1 MMAQRKDIHAT
12 VDMKKLIG
20 ENPEKMIVK
29 FMDLAYKVLVHWKY
43 DDVKYYE
50 NFIYAVLSQFDD
62 LHDKY
67 GVRAMMDV
75 ADLYIEHGDYGLGD
89 ANYEY
94 ILRENQIKDYIYLRF
109 AKIYYDS
116 VDR

>member
-1 MMAQRKDIHAT
+1 
-12 VDMKKLIG
+12 
-20 ENPEKMIVK
+20 
-29 FMDLAYKVLVHWKY
+29 
-43 DDVKYYE
+43 
-50 NFIYAVLSQFDD
+50 
-62 LHDKY
+62 
-67 GVRAMMDV
+67 MMDV

-116 VDR
+116 VDREKAKSIAYSALQYVDERYTYYPDIIAILEN